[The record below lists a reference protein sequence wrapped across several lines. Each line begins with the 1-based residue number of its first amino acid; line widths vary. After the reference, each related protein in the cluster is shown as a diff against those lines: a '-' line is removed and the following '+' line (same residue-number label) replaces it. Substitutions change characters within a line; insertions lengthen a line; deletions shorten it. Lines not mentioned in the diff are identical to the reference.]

1 MAPTGRPGRCVTVR
15 GMPRGLPGGT
25 VTFLFTD
32 IEDSTRLWDEAP
44 TDMADALRVHDAI
57 VRGTIERHGGYVFGT
72 GGDGFCAA
80 FSTAADAAAAAIEAQ
95 EQLRDDTV
103 VDFAVRMGLHTGEAI
118 ERDRNYF
125 GSEVNR
131 AARLMSLAHGGQ
143 VLVSDTTEVLLRDR
157 VALRP
162 LGEHRLRG
170 LRGRM
175 SVYQVVADGLPTEFP
190 VLRSVDYF
198 AGNLPQQLS
207 SLVGR
212 EQVVAEVA
220 ELVRSNRL
228 VTLTGVGGVG
238 KTRLALEVGAE
249 VAGEFPDGVWMVE
262 LASVGDPA
270 SVPAAIATV
279 LGITPQGDAP
289 LIDTVADALRR
300 PAAPAGGG
308 QLRARPR
315 RGGIGRRRDP
325 RSVRDRQDPRH
336 VTREPRASTA
346 RAVLTVA
353 PLALDG
359 RRDLRRRHAVRRPR
373 PRRPARLRAPR
384 AGDRRPR

>member
-1 MAPTGRPGRCVTVR
+1 
-15 GMPRGLPGGT
+15 
-25 VTFLFTD
+25 
-32 IEDSTRLWDEAP
+32 
-44 TDMADALRVHDAI
+44 
-57 VRGTIERHGGYVFGT
+57 
-72 GGDGFCAA
+72 
-80 FSTAADAAAAAIEAQ
+80 
-95 EQLRDDTV
+95 
-103 VDFAVRMGLHTGEAI
+103 MGLHTGEAI

-143 VLVSDTTEVLLRDR
+143 VLVSDATEVLLRNR

-212 EQVVAEVA
+212 ENVVAEVA

-279 LGITPQGDAP
+279 LGITPQGDAA
-289 LIDTVADALRR
+289 LIDTVADALGGRR
-300 PAAPAGGG
+300 LLLVVDNCEHVLAAAGSAIATILGSV
-308 QLRARPR
+308 RRREDPRDVARDPR
-315 RGGIGRRRDP
+315 GRRRDG
-325 RSVRDRQDPRH
+325 
-336 VTREPRASTA
+336 AS
-346 RAVLTVA
+346 
-353 PLALDG
+353 PW
-359 RRDLRRRHAVRRPR
+359 RRWR
-373 PRRPARLRAPR
+373 
-384 AGDRRPR
+384 